1 MNHKITQIFPVSAL
15 RTSGATTAVLEKE
28 LAAFTPNLATNLGGT
43 PSTPTEFK
51 LVFGSGSTK
60 FGTFKTSTIENKN
73 ILSVTK
79 TSPDLTTTQQVTYL
93 GYDESSA
100 ATPTFSCDEEYVV
113 TLKISEYWSKGIYQ
127 PMIQESVR
135 VKTACCDTCSGNCD
149 ALDAEVYMQEI
160 VDLINANPL
169 LSKYVVAAKVGSGAN
184 WGVKLTGKAL
194 DEFGN
199 ECVPDAVPYVFN
211 LVRFTATVHPGP
223 YNTMD
228 FDIEDGCAPWAITYA
243 TNVKY
248 PIGAKAAM
256 AEMERHFFANNLPAT
271 HEARRYWNP
280 IYNNDSDEFLYVPSF
295 TAASG
300 FVMYEITYLENSPEG
315 FEKKTQNVHSVIVLV
330 ESGSTNAAAIDTFM
344 NSLFSTELTVN
355 AYTTTQRDA
364 LVGMPIGT
372 VIYNTTDTVLNVWN
386 GTAWDATV

>member
-1 MNHKITQIFPVSAL
+1 MNHKITQIFVPILADASADVGGLATATTNLAKQELAVFNSAL
-15 RTSGATTAVLEKE
+15 STNISGTNADATFKVVM
-28 LAAFTPNLATNLGGT
+28 GT
-43 PSTPTEFK
+43 GNS
-51 LVFGSGSTK
+51 K
-60 FGTFKTSTIENKN
+60 FGTFKSSAISPENIIST
-73 ILSVTK
+73 VK
-79 TSPDLTTTQQVTYL
+79 TTADLTTTQQVTYI

-135 VKTACCDTCSGNCD
+135 VKTACCDTCASGCD
-149 ALDAEVYMQEI
+149 ALDAEVYMDEI
-160 VDLINANPL
+160 VSLINANPL

-248 PIGAKAAM
+248 PIGAGAAM
-256 AEMERHFFANNLPAT
+256 AEFERHYFANNLPAT

-280 IYNNDSDEFLYVPSF
+280 IYNNDSNEFL
-295 TAASG
+295 
-300 FVMYEITYLENSPEG
+300 FVDKSKSYNMYEITYLENSPEG
-315 FEKKTQNVHSVIVLV
+315 FEKKTRNTHSVVILIDSTLTTEISQLETALNNVLP
-330 ESGSTNAAAIDTFM
+330 TKFH
-344 NSLFSTELTVN
+344 F
-355 AYTTTQRDA
+355 
-364 LVGMPIGT
+364 
-372 VIYNTTDTVLNVWN
+372 
-386 GTAWDATV
+386 